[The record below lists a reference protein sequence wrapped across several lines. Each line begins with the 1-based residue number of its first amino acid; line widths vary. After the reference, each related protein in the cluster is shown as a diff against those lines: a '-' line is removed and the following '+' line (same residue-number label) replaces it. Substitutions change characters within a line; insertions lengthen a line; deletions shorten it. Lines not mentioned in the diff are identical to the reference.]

1 MTRVCSFFV
10 PGTPVPQ
17 PRARV
22 TTRGKVAR
30 AYVPSGHPVHA
41 WRQAIALVGQNAWRK
56 PPLDQAIGA
65 DWWFWVPRPK
75 SHYGTGKNAGKLKP
89 SAPKHPTSRAHGD
102 AKNLLTAAEDAL
114 EGILYRDDTLLCDSL
129 PRKRYA
135 TPEQPAGVRVT
146 LYTLETT

>member
-1 MTRVCSFFV
+1 MTRLCTFFV
-10 PGTPVPQ
+10 SGVPVPQ

-22 TTRGKVAR
+22 STRGKVAR
-30 AYVPSGHPVHA
+30 AYVPSTHKVHA
-41 WRQAIALVGQNAWRK
+41 WRQAIALAGGEAWRK

-75 SHYGTGKNAGKLKP
+75 GHYGTGRNAGRLKA
-89 SAPKHPTSRAHGD
+89 SAPKYPTSRAHGD

-114 EGILYRDDTLLCDSL
+114 EGIIYRDDTLLCDSL

-135 TPEQPAGVRVT
+135 TPEQPPGVLIT
-146 LYTLETT
+146 IYDFST